1 MKRYI
6 FIIFLLYL
14 VFLPKASL
22 ASSVFLNPDS
32 GVFSVGNTFSVS
44 VLLDTEGKS
53 VNALQV
59 FLSFPPDKLQVVSPS
74 TGSSV
79 VDVWTVPPKFN
90 NIAGTINLEGG
101 IPGGLIV
108 SKGILTTVT
117 FRVKSVGDALIKFL
131 SGSKIFL
138 NDGLATEDILQSQ
151 NIVYQLK
158 LPPPEG
164 PAVVSPTHPNQSAWY
179 SDNNAVLRFTN
190 ETSGVESFSYVLNKD
205 PITVPDNIGEG
216 NRQLVSY
223 SNLSDGIHYF
233 HIKALRD
240 GIWSGVTHFA
250 VKIDTSMPAD
260 FPIEILPSKR
270 TTSAQPI
277 IQFTTTD
284 AHSGLDH
291 YEIKLEPISTEA
303 IASHPNDINFFVET
317 TSPSIPASLALGS
330 YDVFVRAY
338 DRANNYREVTERIV
352 VTTSIFKFIGDHG
365 IVIKD
370 LFIVPWL
377 LVWFVGI
384 LLLLVLIFLAYKV
397 LNWRQIVHAIEK
409 EKKLP
414 EEVKRKLEELKN
426 YRKKYGFKVLVLLF
440 ALLST
445 TLFGGTLHAE
455 NPELSPPIISTV
467 SKDISNK
474 DIFYVGGIADITND
488 AVVIYLQNLLT
499 GETISENVVPNTRG
513 DWFYRHTV
521 FLSPGDYLL
530 WTQGKHGE
538 QLSPPSPQ
546 NKMTVKRTA
555 IEFGSNRLSY
565 ETIYLF
571 MVVILLL
578 GITGLVI
585 FILFHLYHGRKKH
598 QGFKEEIKKVEESIR
613 IGFAVLQRDIADE
626 LIVLHRAKSVE
637 TFSDQER
644 EKEAQL
650 LRDLD
655 DISKRIGREVEYI
668 EKIEREEQQP

>member
-1 MKRYI
+1 MAILRKVKKEETKKEQVSENKQVSFGLVPHITEKATDLAKSNQYI
-6 FIIFLLYL
+6 F
-14 VFLPKASL
+14 K
-22 ASSVFLNPDS
+22 
-32 GVFSVGNTFSVS
+32 
-44 VLLDTEGKS
+44 
-53 VNALQV
+53 
-59 FLSFPPDKLQVVSPS
+59 
-74 TGSSV
+74 
-79 VDVWTVPPKFN
+79 
-90 NIAGTINLEGG
+90 
-101 IPGGLIV
+101 
-108 SKGILTTVT
+108 
-117 FRVKSVGDALIKFL
+117 
-131 SGSKIFL
+131 
-138 NDGLATEDILQSQ
+138 
-151 NIVYQLK
+151 VY
-158 LPPPEG
+158 P
-164 PAVVSPTHPNQSAWY
+164 
-179 SDNNAVLRFTN
+179 RTN
-190 ETSGVESFSYVLNKD
+190 KT
-205 PITVPDNIGEG
+205 
-216 NRQLVSY
+216 
-223 SNLSDGIHYF
+223 
-233 HIKALRD
+233 
-240 GIWSGVTHFA
+240 
-250 VKIDTSMPAD
+250 
-260 FPIEILPSKR
+260 
-270 TTSAQPI
+270 
-277 IQFTTTD
+277 
-284 AHSGLDH
+284 
-291 YEIKLEPISTEA
+291 EIKKA
-303 IASHPNDINFFVET
+303 I
-317 TSPSIPASLALGS
+317 
-330 YDVFVRAY
+330 
-338 DRANNYREVTERIV
+338 
-352 VTTSIFKFIGDHG
+352 
-365 IVIKD
+365 
-370 LFIVPWL
+370 
-377 LVWFVGI
+377 
-384 LLLLVLIFLAYKV
+384 
-397 LNWRQIVHAIEK
+397 
-409 EKKLP
+409 
-414 EEVKRKLEELKN
+414 EELKN